1 MSAKR
6 VPQSGKRSS
15 DPIINIL
22 RDERYKALGYQDEF
36 NVERYDKAVAK
47 AVNGLITEAYKKG
60 HIDGAIEVV
69 NGTCSIC
76 GSYPMTAN
84 CNNAGC
90 DT

>member
-1 MSAKR
+1 MQEDILKWLECVAEGWR
-6 VPQSGKRSS
+6 TPQEVLPEVLK
-15 DPIINIL
+15 
-22 RDERYKALGYQDEF
+22 
-36 NVERYDKAVAK
+36 
-47 AVNGLITEAYKKG
+47 LIDIESYKKG